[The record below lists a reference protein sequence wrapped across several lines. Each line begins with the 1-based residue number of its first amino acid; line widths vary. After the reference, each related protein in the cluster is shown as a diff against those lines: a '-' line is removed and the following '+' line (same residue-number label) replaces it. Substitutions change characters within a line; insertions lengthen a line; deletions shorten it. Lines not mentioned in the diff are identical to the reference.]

1 MERLIY
7 EMEPRA
13 PYDFGKMIRRLQG
26 VNHEMFRFQGDR
38 LLRTIRI
45 DDQVLVLAVD
55 SIGSIENPKLQIALY
70 GEGLR
75 HINDVEGLKQ
85 YIRVMLSAD
94 LDIQSF
100 YDQLA
105 ADALYQP
112 LVERFYGLRFILEAD
127 LFECMTKTIIGQQL
141 NLAFASTLNRRM
153 MELTAKPVM
162 WEGLELPV
170 FPSAQDVARLDYG
183 QLRELQYSQRKAEY
197 VIDLARLVAEGQIDL
212 NGLFTKTNDEI
223 VTELSRLRGIGRWTV
238 ECFLM
243 FGMGRTDLL
252 PAADIGLRNGVKKLY
267 GMEDKPTEAEVRRI
281 GAAWAP
287 WSSYVTF
294 YLWETLN
301 DKLKERAGS

>member
-1 MERLIY
+1 MDRLVY

-13 PYDFGKMIRRLQG
+13 PYDFVKMIRRLQG
-26 VNHEMFRFQGDR
+26 VNHEMFRFQAER
-38 LLRTIRI
+38 LLRTIRFEN
-45 DDQVLVLAVD
+45 QVLVLEVD
-55 SIGSIENPKLQIALY
+55 SIGQVEQPKLQITLY
-70 GEGLR
+70 GEGLGQ
-75 HINDVEGLKQ
+75 IMDLEGLKQ
-85 YIRVMLSAD
+85 YIRVVLSAD

-100 YDQLA
+100 YDQMS

-141 NLAFASTLNRRM
+141 NLAFASTLNRRL
-153 MELTAKPVM
+153 MELTAKPIH
-162 WEGLELPV
+162 WEGIELPV
-170 FPSAQDVARLDYG
+170 FPSAEDVARLEYE

-197 VIDLARLVAEGQIDL
+197 VIDFARLVASGQLEL
-212 NGLFTKTNDEI
+212 NGLFSQTNEAI
-223 VTELSRLRGIGRWTV
+223 VAELSRLRGIGRWTV

-267 GMEDKPTEAEVRRI
+267 GMEDKPSESEVRQI

>member
-1 MERLIY
+1 MY
-7 EMEPRA
+7 ELEPCA
-13 PYDFGKMIRRLQG
+13 PYDFAKMIRRVQG
-26 VNHEMFRFQGDR
+26 VNHEMFRFQGER
-38 LLRTIRI
+38 LLRTIRFEQ
-45 DDQVLVLAVD
+45 QVLVLTVD
-55 SIGSIENPKLQIALY
+55 SVGSIENPKLQISLY
-70 GEGLR
+70 GEVLVQLS
-75 HINDVEGLKQ
+75 DVEGLKR
-85 YIRVMLSAD
+85 YIRVMLSTD
-94 LDIQSF
+94 LDIRSF

-105 ADALYQP
+105 TDALYQP

-141 NLAFASTLNRRM
+141 NLAFASTLNRRL
-153 MELTAKPVM
+153 MELTAKPIL

-170 FPSAQDVARLDYG
+170 FPSAEDVAQLEYG

-197 VIDLARLVAEGQIDL
+197 VIDFARLVATGQLDL
-212 NGLFTKTNDEI
+212 DGLFTQTNEEI
-223 VTELSRLRGIGRWTV
+223 VAGLSRLRGIGRWTV

-267 GMEDKPTEAEVRRI
+267 GMEDKPTEAEVRQI

-301 DKLKERAGS
+301 DKLKERTTS